1 MRGGQAT
8 IALFEGALKEEGGAG
23 ARLRPLMGAFMAI
36 FGSNPLHK
44 IGQKLQRRRD
54 FGDLGF
60 LWRREAIILRVN
72 GAEDRRSLSR
82 VVNGSDRSDRSTCG
96 SIISLLPE
104 SLDICNFCNTKGL
117 FVSLQNVASRKS

>member
-44 IGQKLQRRRD
+44 IGRK
-54 FGDLGF
+54 
-60 LWRREAIILRVN
+60 I
-72 GAEDRRSLSR
+72 AEETR
-82 VVNGSDRSDRSTCG
+82 
-96 SIISLLPE
+96 
-104 SLDICNFCNTKGL
+104 FW
-117 FVSLQNVASRKS
+117 